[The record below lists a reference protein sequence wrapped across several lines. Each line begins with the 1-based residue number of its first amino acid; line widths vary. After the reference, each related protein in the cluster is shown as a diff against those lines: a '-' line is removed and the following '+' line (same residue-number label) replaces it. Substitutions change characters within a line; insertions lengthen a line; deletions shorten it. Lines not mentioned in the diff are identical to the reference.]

1 MKRGEQGSIAIA
13 VLSIIGIV
21 GVLATLTLIM
31 RQPAG
36 LVTQGEG
43 VYAVKYGV
51 NGVECENRLQEVYFL
66 GYNGNYEVYCCAEDM
81 NGQNECIQPYQ
92 VLIINKY

>member
-21 GVLATLTLIM
+21 GVLATLTLFM

-51 NGVECENRLQEVYFL
+51 NGIECENRLQEAYFL
-66 GYNGNYEVYCCAEDM
+66 GYESNYEVYCCVEDM
-81 NGQNECIQPYQ
+81 NGQNECNQPYKI
-92 VLIINKY
+92 LIVNKY